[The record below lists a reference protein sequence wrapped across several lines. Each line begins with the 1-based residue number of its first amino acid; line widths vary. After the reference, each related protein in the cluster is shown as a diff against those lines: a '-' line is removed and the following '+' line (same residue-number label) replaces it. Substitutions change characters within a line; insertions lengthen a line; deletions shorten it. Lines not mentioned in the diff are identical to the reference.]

1 MHTKEL
7 VPHSVHSTSNV
18 YMSIVVLLTQT
29 RDKEHAW
36 LTVFT
41 EIEGEIILDHCSVRW
56 GGEGWSLF
64 KMNHPESVQTLQKKK
79 GGGGGGGV
87 GGSLSHIF

>member
-18 YMSIVVLLTQT
+18 YVSIVVLLTQT

-36 LTVFT
+36 LTAFT
-41 EIEGEIILDHCSVRW
+41 ESEGERISYHCSMRC
-56 GGEGWSLF
+56 
-64 KMNHPESVQTLQKKK
+64 HRP
-79 GGGGGGGV
+79 
-87 GGSLSHIF
+87 

>member
-29 RDKEHAW
+29 RDKGQAW

-41 EIEGEIILDHCSVRW
+41 KSEGERILDHCSVR
-56 GGEGWSLF
+56 
-64 KMNHPESVQTLQKKK
+64 
-79 GGGGGGGV
+79 
-87 GGSLSHIF
+87 